1 MAFCTSTKIEHYHNQ
16 GYSPTPISSD
26 LKLGFSNIKT
36 SYENGILQC
45 SFRRVKEIAAEIKHF
60 SVIDKKYYILFAHGT
75 GTGQYGYHSNNKVAS
90 DEEFDFNVKVQALTT
105 GTSNEQSGAPVE
117 VATTQSPPQ
126 PETGS
131 PLSSTQLAI
140 TTTAKGGAVYIADNF
155 ELRWIN
161 KEFSTDF
168 VFRTSG
174 IQANYWS
181 AFALSKDNKMVFHF
195 KVVTLTI

>member
-105 GTSNEQSGAPVE
+105 GTTNEQLE
-117 VATTQSPPQ
+117 V
-126 PETGS
+126 GS
-131 PLSSTQLAI
+131 FEKNEWQLSWTDA
-140 TTTAKGGAVYIADNF
+140 GDF
-155 ELRWIN
+155 
-161 KEFSTDF
+161 TDF
-168 VFRTSG
+168 VFRTKLASG
-174 IQANYWS
+174 TNVWT
-181 AFALSKDNKMVFHF
+181 AFALSKDKKMVFYS
-195 KVVTLTI
+195 KPN